1 MNTLTHVASATR
13 DYGRKDGNGTQ
24 DEVAIEREI
33 KRVGDDLK
41 RFAEEAQTAIR
52 AAKEL
57 SGESKAKVD
66 ELLVKHTELAA
77 QMLAVE
83 QKQARPGGASGAER
97 VKSPGHQTIDNERFK
112 EFVSNKTRGS
122 ISIEIKAPML
132 STGVSQGTPGV
143 IMPEM
148 LPTILPMLR
157 RRLVVRDL
165 ISPGTTSAPAVAYVR
180 MTGFVNGATLVAE
193 GTRKPE
199 STITFDTKIEHVAT
213 IAHIFKA
220 AKQLLDDMPGL
231 QSVIDDELRWGLSL
245 AEENQILFGTGVGLN
260 LHGIVPQASPFVNA
274 FVPPMQ
280 TAIDVIR
287 LAMLQSVLALIPATG
302 VILSPTD
309 WARIELAKTTTGEY
323 IWANPMALGV
333 KTLWGMP
340 VVDTPVMA
348 VNTFLVGAFQGG
360 AQIFDR
366 EQSNVVVATQNE
378 DDFVNNLITVRC
390 EERLALVVKRPE
402 AFVTGTFAT
411 MI

>member
-1 MNTLTHVASATR
+1 
-13 DYGRKDGNGTQ
+13 
-24 DEVAIEREI
+24 
-33 KRVGDDLK
+33 
-41 RFAEEAQTAIR
+41 
-52 AAKEL
+52 
-57 SGESKAKVD
+57 
-66 ELLVKHTELAA
+66 
-77 QMLAVE
+77 
-83 QKQARPGGASGAER
+83 
-97 VKSPGHQTIDNERFK
+97 
-112 EFVSNKTRGS
+112 
-122 ISIEIKAPML
+122 
-132 STGVSQGTPGV
+132 
-143 IMPEM
+143 
-148 LPTILPMLR
+148 
-157 RRLVVRDL
+157 
-165 ISPGTTSAPAVAYVR
+165 
-180 MTGFVNGATLVAE
+180 
-193 GTRKPE
+193 
-199 STITFDTKIEHVAT
+199 
-213 IAHIFKA
+213 
-220 AKQLLDDMPGL
+220 
-231 QSVIDDELRWGLSL
+231 
-245 AEENQILFGTGVGLN
+245 
-260 LHGIVPQASPFVNA
+260 
-274 FVPPMQ
+274 MQ